1 MDGSDDPV
9 GIETLQRETLL
20 RPLIGMW
27 MVVMIQSELK
37 LLTALSTKVGQKYV
51 DGSDDPVGIE
61 TINCS

>member
-1 MDGSDDPV
+1 
-9 GIETLQRETLL
+9 
-20 RPLIGMW
+20 MW

-61 TINCS
+61 TQKYQGIESLP